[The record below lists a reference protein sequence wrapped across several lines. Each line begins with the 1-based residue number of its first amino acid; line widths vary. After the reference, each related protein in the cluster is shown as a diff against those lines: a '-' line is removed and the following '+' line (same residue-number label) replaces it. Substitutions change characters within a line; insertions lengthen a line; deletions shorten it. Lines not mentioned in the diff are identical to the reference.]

1 MAKKKKCSEGTLQTL
16 VIVLKLFSN
25 RQFQTY
31 NKSWQDGI
39 MNPYI
44 LNIQIQPLL
53 IYGQFL
59 FNVYPILLPYS
70 WTILKQILDV
80 T

>member
-1 MAKKKKCSEGTLQTL
+1 
-16 VIVLKLFSN
+16 
-25 RQFQTY
+25 
-31 NKSWQDGI
+31 

-59 FNVYPILLPYS
+59 FNLYPILLPYS

>member
-1 MAKKKKCSEGTLQTL
+1 
-16 VIVLKLFSN
+16 
-25 RQFQTY
+25 
-31 NKSWQDGI
+31 

-59 FNVYPILLPYS
+59 FNLYPILLPYS
-70 WTILKQILDV
+70 CTILKQILDV